1 MNNAGL
7 ELVESS
13 SENVLGKKCYD
24 YLKTDHCN
32 TEKCTLH
39 QAMSKGKNVTDET
52 VARPNGKE
60 YSIMYTGSPVYN
72 RDNELTGALEFI
84 ADISDIKNM
93 QDYLSRSTQRLL
105 SGMNQFAGG
114 DLSTRVTPERTGDDI
129 EKLFVAFNEVV
140 EKFNTT
146 ILTLVDAVEATASA
160 STQNIFKC

>member
-1 MNNAGL
+1 
-7 ELVESS
+7 
-13 SENVLGKKCYD
+13 
-24 YLKTDHCN
+24 
-32 TEKCTLH
+32 
-39 QAMSKGKNVTDET
+39 
-52 VARPNGKE
+52 
-60 YSIMYTGSPVYN
+60 MYTGSPVYN

-160 STQNIFKC
+160 STQISSSAEEMSAGAQEQAGQTAEVTSSIEEITTTIMDTSKNISLAADKSKLAKMLLMMEVM